1 MDSMYDTIM
10 ELPLFKG
17 IGEEQLSQMLEK
29 TSVDFRNFEKGAEI
43 ASRDENVK
51 TVDFII
57 SGEASQTYRL
67 AGSAIKVEEI
77 LGKGALIGAR
87 RLFGIDTTY
96 SGDVYAKS
104 DLSLMRIDKMQYMD
118 ILQRD
123 RIYML
128 NYVNYI
134 SAALQRCPSYLM
146 TTHDDT
152 ITRDLKMLGLSMTSR
167 LARKI
172 LLNGKKRDLA
182 EYCGVSIREF
192 VQWCGMING
201 SKGIKITDE
210 GVEIGG

>member
-1 MDSMYDTIM
+1 M

-17 IGEEQLSQMLEK
+17 IGEELLSQMLEK
-29 TSVDFRNFEKGAEI
+29 TIVDFQNFEKGIEI
-43 ASRDENVK
+43 NRWDQNVK

-57 SGEASQTYRL
+57 SGEASQSYRL
-67 AGSAIKVEEI
+67 VGSPIKVEEI
-77 LGKGALIGAR
+77 LGKGAIIGAR
-87 RLFGIDTTY
+87 HLFGIDTTY
-96 SGDVYAKS
+96 SGDVYAQT
-104 DLSLMRIDKMQYMD
+104 DLSLMRINKSQYMD

-128 NYVNYI
+128 NFVNYI

-146 TTHDDT
+146 TNHDLP
-152 ITRDLKMLGLSMTSR
+152 ITRTLMMLALSTTSR

-172 LLNGKKRDLA
+172 VIKGKKRDLA
-182 EYCGVSIREF
+182 EYCGVSFREF
-192 VQWCGMING
+192 TQWCGMING